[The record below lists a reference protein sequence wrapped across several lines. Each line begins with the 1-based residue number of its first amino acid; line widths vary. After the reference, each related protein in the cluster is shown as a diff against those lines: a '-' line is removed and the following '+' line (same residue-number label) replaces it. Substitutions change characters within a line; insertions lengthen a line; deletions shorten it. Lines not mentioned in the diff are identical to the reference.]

1 MLSLASNV
9 VHCIVS
15 CILLIKKKLIIN
27 NVIGMENNIF
37 YL

>member
-1 MLSLASNV
+1 MLSLASNG

-15 CILLIKKKLIIN
+15 CILLIKKLVIN